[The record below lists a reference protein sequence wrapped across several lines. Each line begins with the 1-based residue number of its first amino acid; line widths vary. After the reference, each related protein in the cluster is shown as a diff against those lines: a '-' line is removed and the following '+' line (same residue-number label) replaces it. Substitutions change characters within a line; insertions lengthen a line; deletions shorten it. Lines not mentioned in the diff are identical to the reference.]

1 MKRNILSKIK
11 GKIHRILGTTIIQFG
26 PPRSGTTLV
35 YNILKD
41 IFPKRSVETRHYYRD
56 KDKKFDTVVT
66 YRNPLDSIVSSI
78 LRYKLNPSEDVIKK
92 QILEFEKNGIWTVLK
107 IKNNKNVLMLKYED
121 FLNNYE
127 NIYNKLE
134 PFFNINISVSTR
146 SLITN
151 SYNIKA
157 TEKIISKMKSY
168 KEIDKETLFHGNHMN
183 LNKGEPNYYKKFLNT
198 KQIANLK
205 NVYKEYLSVFGY
217 EN

>member
-107 IKNNKNVLMLKYED
+107 ITNNKNVLMLKYED

-134 PFFNINISVSTR
+134 PFFNIVPGRI
-146 SLITN
+146 L
-151 SYNIKA
+151 A
-157 TEKIISKMKSY
+157 
-168 KEIDKETLFHGNHMN
+168 
-183 LNKGEPNYYKKFLNT
+183 
-198 KQIANLK
+198 
-205 NVYKEYLSVFGY
+205 
-217 EN
+217 